1 MPDAGGGFFKR
12 FLIIPVAISIAV
24 LALLAYSNTL
34 TGSFLFDDHNIIKY
48 NKSFPLESFWPPS
61 GTRYFAYLS
70 FALNYSFN
78 GEEVFGYH
86 AVNLAI
92 HIINGILVFIMA
104 RLLMSSPRLS
114 GKDLPSSYIAALAA
128 LLFVAHP
135 VQTEA
140 VSYITQRF
148 ASLASLFYLSAVA
161 LYLKWRLSQKGAMR
175 HVLYVLAVLFAY
187 TSQMAKEI
195 CFTLPFVILM
205 IELAFFNGP
214 MARRLLG
221 LVPFLLAMAVIPYML
236 FNSGMYNAGH
246 GIRED
251 QLVDLESISRHDYL
265 VTQFRV
271 VVTYLRLLVL
281 PVGQRLEYDYPMFR
295 TFFAPEVLASF
306 ILLLTLFAGSV
317 FLYFR
322 SLRKGSAFLAVIGAG
337 VFWFFTTISVES
349 SIVPIKDIIFEHR
362 LYLPSVGAA
371 IAVSAAIFLA
381 ARKAALA
388 GGKVFAAAVVLLV
401 LPLAVAAHERNK
413 VWQNAVSLYEDTYSK
428 SPNVDRVTY
437 NLALAYHVSGN
448 IDGAVEKYREAL
460 RLKPDLEKAHF
471 NLGIIHMG
479 KKEYEKAFYH
489 FSDAVRLKPEN
500 AYTYFNLG
508 NIYAVQNDMDR
519 AITAYLRAV
528 DLQPN
533 IEDAHFNLAVAFMR
547 KGDLDEAESH
557 LQTVLR
563 LNPNNFEAMSHLD
576 ELYSMKRD

>member
-128 LLFVAHP
+128 LLFV
-135 VQTEA
+135 
-140 VSYITQRF
+140 
-148 ASLASLFYLSAVA
+148 
-161 LYLKWRLSQKGAMR
+161 
-175 HVLYVLAVLFAY
+175 
-187 TSQMAKEI
+187 
-195 CFTLPFVILM
+195 ILM

-281 PVGQRLEYDYPMFR
+281 PVGQRLEYEYPMFR

-306 ILLLTLFAGSV
+306 ILLLTLFAGSI